1 GNLFHPHPGRRRR
14 HEQDLRYR
22 ARPQLKIR
30 RFGSPAHVLSPA
42 HEFFC
47 SRKLRLAPQDYSP
60 WTPPLDR
67 FLVRSY
73 PPASRHPRVL
83 DLVGPYHGVQCH
95 PERSEPASEV
105 EGSATRRVQR
115 LGRGSFASTGSHP
128 ARLGPDTCTALYF
141 R

>member
-1 GNLFHPHPGRRRR
+1 VYSPADEF
-14 HEQDLRYR
+14 
-22 ARPQLKIR
+22 
-30 RFGSPAHVLSPA
+30 FGSRKLRLAPWPSSRV
-42 HEFFC
+42 FFC

-60 WTPPLDR
+60 WTPRTDR

-105 EGSATRRVQR
+105 EGSATCRVER
-115 LGRGSFASTGSHP
+115 LGRGSFASSGWHS
-128 ARLGPDTCTALYF
+128 ACV
-141 R
+141 